1 MCVSSRAFVQASSTA
16 ACADATSALEQRLH
30 DFMYPCGW
38 AKARP
43 SLEGEC
49 LPSWVSEM
57 DVASL
62 PWDWDAVKRPPRGG
76 LRPPPPWTAWT
87 PGLMD
92 NGPWAGPGK
101 AGGSI
106 TKTLHA
112 HPPLAAQACPHGVS
126 HALAAP
132 APAPGSCPAGKTRSR
147 PHIGLAAGASIQT
160 SAETARI
167 RIRVQVCQRP
177 APVRKYGRGVCM
189 CILVHYDLDAA
200 LPCARG
206 SACRRRSIFFSR
218 FRNSAARIPSPA
230 TPKVA
235 DTCLSITSAYVRG
248 QSKHP
253 SQHSNLTAIRAG
265 SVHVWS
271 ACPAGPLPPK

>member
-1 MCVSSRAFVQASSTA
+1 MG
-16 ACADATSALEQRLH
+16 H
-30 DFMYPCGW
+30 
-38 AKARP
+38 
-43 SLEGEC
+43 
-49 LPSWVSEM
+49 
-57 DVASL
+57 
-62 PWDWDAVKRPPRGG
+62 
-76 LRPPPPWTAWT
+76 
-87 PGLMD
+87 
-92 NGPWAGPGK
+92 GPGR
-101 AGGSI
+101 ARQGGRLQKRCTRI
-106 TKTLHA
+106 RRLLHKRVRMGCLMHWRPQPQPQVA
-112 HPPLAAQACPHGVS
+112 APPARLEVDHILAAV
-126 HALAAP
+126 
-132 APAPGSCPAGKTRSR
+132 
-147 PHIGLAAGASIQT
+147 ASIQT